1 MKIPW
6 KIYEHLLSNN
16 GLVMDKS
23 MESCGFFMDLLEFS

>member
-1 MKIPW
+1 MNI
-6 KIYEHLLSNN
+6 LLSNN